1 MLASPL
7 IAFLLLLVLFPAV
20 YGFVTSFQNRTILSP
35 TIDFAGLANYWTV
48 LKDSGFRSAM
58 WFTLRFTVAV
68 TTIQLVLGFLLALL
82 FNKAFPGKRIFLSV
96 LLLPIMV
103 APALMG
109 IMFRLMLNENIG
121 TVPYFL
127 SFLGF
132 QVNLFDP
139 DVVVP
144 LLIVLD
150 VVQWTPFT
158 FLILYA
164 GLQNVPGDLYEAA
177 AVDGASYWRTVW
189 SVVVPLLAPI
199 FFIAAF
205 LRGIDAF
212 RTFDVIYVLTG
223 GGPGTTTT
231 TASIYIYKL
240 GFEQGN
246 IGLSAAASFLVVVLL
261 LPILPFV
268 IKRIVR
274 GSGAR

>member
-1 MLASPL
+1 
-7 IAFLLLLVLFPAV
+7 
-20 YGFVTSFQNRTILSP
+20 
-35 TIDFAGLANYWTV
+35 
-48 LKDSGFRSAM
+48 
-58 WFTLRFTVAV
+58 
-68 TTIQLVLGFLLALL
+68 
-82 FNKAFPGKRIFLSV
+82 
-96 LLLPIMV
+96 
-103 APALMG
+103 
-109 IMFRLMLNENIG
+109 MLNENIG

-132 QVNLFDP
+132 QINLFDP
-139 DVVVP
+139 DVVFP

-150 VVQWTPFT
+150 VIQWTPFA

-177 AVDGASYWRTVW
+177 AVDGASYWRTVR
-189 SVVVPLLAPI
+189 SIVIPLLAPI

-223 GGPGTTTT
+223 GGPGNATT

-246 IGLSAAASFLVVVLL
+246 IGLSAAASFIVVILL
-261 LPILPFV
+261 LPVMPFV
-268 IKRIVR
+268 IRRIMA
-274 GSGAR
+274 GSGVR